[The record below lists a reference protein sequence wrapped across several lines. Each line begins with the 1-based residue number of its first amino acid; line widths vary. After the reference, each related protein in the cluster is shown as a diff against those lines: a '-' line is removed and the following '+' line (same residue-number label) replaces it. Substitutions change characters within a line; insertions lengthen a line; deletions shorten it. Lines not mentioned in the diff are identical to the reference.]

1 MMFSQSSRLPKLRD
15 PYRFLLLP
23 LQRSRKVFWRQNIEY
38 HGLISS
44 LLMMTVLFPASCRAQ
59 TLEG

>member
-15 PYRFLLLP
+15 DYRFLLLP
-23 LQRSRKVFWRQNIEY
+23 PQMSRKLFWRQNMEY

-44 LLMMTVLFPASCRAQ
+44 LLMMTLLFRAS
-59 TLEG
+59 